1 MKIVVMG
8 GTGRVGG
15 SVVDILGD
23 QDHEVVVASRQTGV
37 DVITG
42 AGLREALTGA
52 DVVVDVL
59 NAPSFED
66 AAALAFFETATDH
79 LLAAEADAGVGH
91 HVAVSIVGAERLSAN
106 GYFRAKLA
114 QERRVQAAITPY
126 TLLRATQF
134 FEFLGA
140 MADAGADGDEVRLAP
155 ARIQPI
161 AADDVAIALS
171 KLALVTPEN
180 ATMEMAGPD
189 SYRLDEIV
197 RAYMTATG
205 DPRRVVADPDALYFG
220 TALTDETLMAGS
232 VLRFGYTEFDAW
244 LRRWVREHPPGPGP
258 RVAPAGS
265 AALATP
271 IGTQAP

>member
-8 GTGRVGG
+8 GLGRVG
-15 SVVDILGD
+15 SSAVAILAD
-23 QDHEVVVASRQTGV
+23 QDHEVVAASRRTGV

-42 AGLREALTGA
+42 TGLREALAGA

-59 NAPSFED
+59 NAPSFESEV
-66 AAALAFFETATDH
+66 ALEFFQTATAH

-91 HVAVSIVGAERLSAN
+91 HVALSIVGAERLSAN

-114 QERRVQAAITPY
+114 QERRVQTATTPY

-140 MADAGADGDEVRLAP
+140 MADAGAQGDEVRLAP

-171 KLALVTPEN
+171 QLALRPPEN

-197 RAYMTATG
+197 RVFMSATG
-205 DPRRVVADPDALYFG
+205 DSRRVVADPEALYFG
-220 TALTDETLMAGS
+220 TTLTDETLMAGS
-232 VLRFGYTEFDAW
+232 VLRFGYTDFEAW
-244 LRRWVREHPPGPGP
+244 LRRWVREHPP
-258 RVAPAGS
+258 
-265 AALATP
+265 AAANLATAVLNP
-271 IGTQAP
+271 ASNRI